1 MSDPLSITASV
12 VGITVA
18 ALHGTRLL
26 LEDLQQLKDAPKTVK
41 RLVEEVHSV
50 NIALALVQDVEDR
63 EWELLSADLAHLLK
77 TTICNCKQACD
88 LFRTDLQRWTRHSE
102 DGQLAW
108 KDRANVGFFKQAQ
121 IKSMSEQV
129 SNCRL
134 TINSAVSIAN
144 LYISVRHSHI
154 TEEIKKTISTTQAE
168 VKGAITT
175 ADKQLV
181 VLESKLEDMDLSDDD
196 EAAGSGEGKSE
207 TLRQLEGE
215 LKAVKVSQKLL
226 TELLSKSQEE
236 SVAKVAG
243 NLSPSTTVTFSGQ
256 NLGFQAGTINGG
268 VNGISFGG
276 K

>member
-12 VGITVA
+12 FGITVA

-26 LEDLQQLKDAPKTVK
+26 LQDLQQLKDAPKTVK
-41 RLVEEVHSV
+41 RLAENVHSV
-50 NIALALVQDVEDR
+50 DAALILVQGVDDR
-63 EWELLSADLAHLLK
+63 EWELLGTGLAKLLK
-77 TTICNCKQACD
+77 TTISSCEQACD
-88 LFRTDLQRWTRHSE
+88 LFRTDLRRWTRHSE
-102 DGQLAW
+102 DGKLAW

-121 IKSMSEQV
+121 IKAMSEQLL
-129 SNCRL
+129 NCRL
-134 TINSAVSIAN
+134 TITSGVSIAT

-175 ADKQLV
+175 ADKQLA
-181 VLESKLEDMDLSDDD
+181 VLENKVEELNLSSDED
-196 EAAGSGEGKSE
+196 EAARSRKGKTQ
-207 TLRQLEGE
+207 TLRQLEEE

-226 TELLSKSQEE
+226 NELLSMSQEE
-236 SVAKVAG
+236 AVAKAAV
-243 NLSPSTTVTFSGQ
+243 PSTTVTFGDQNSG
-256 NLGFQAGTINGG
+256 LQAGTINGG